1 MSFFD
6 KQQEVLDVKLTQF
19 GKNLLARGAFKPT
32 YYQFFDDG
40 VVYNSERAGFSELQ
54 NRSEER
60 IFEAPYIK
68 SLHTVSSVEK
78 SYDNFENEINSGNV
92 DRFMEIRRQQDP
104 LISEKILQYP
114 LNNSYVN
121 SQQAPRFK
129 LLSLETEPDSMSE
142 ALETSIAQFRIPQVN
157 YTCIYEIMRNDL
169 EAIPQD
175 EVNDLNSGTRSYF
188 DLTSEKI
195 KFLDNSYL
203 EVKSEDIAIDLEE
216 FNTYDVL
223 DNFEIEVYE
232 VVKDQN
238 YSDSE
243 TLIRVEEEATINSLF
258 EITIDH
264 EVMETRVVDQKHE
277 RAKSDRR

>member
-1 MSFFD
+1 M
-6 KQQEVLDVKLTQF
+6 
-19 GKNLLARGAFKPT
+19 
-32 YYQFFDDG
+32 
-40 VVYNSERAGFSELQ
+40 
-54 NRSEER
+54 
-60 IFEAPYIK
+60 
-68 SLHTVSSVEK
+68 
-78 SYDNFENEINSGNV
+78 
-92 DRFMEIRRQQDP
+92 
-104 LISEKILQYP
+104 
-114 LNNSYVN
+114 
-121 SQQAPRFK
+121 
-129 LLSLETEPDSMSE
+129 LSLETEPDSISE
-142 ALETSIAQFRIPQVN
+142 ALETSIAQFRTPQVN

-175 EVNDLNSGTRSYF
+175 EVSDLNSGTRSYF

-243 TLIRVEEEATINSLF
+243 TLIRVEEEAMINSLF